1 VVLHRVLCSC
11 VLCSCV
17 MCSFALA
24 VGSAPPASA
33 APPGATDWVRPVDGP
48 VARAFAPPARRY
60 GPGHLGVDF
69 AVAPGTTVRAAGPGV
84 VTIAGDVAGA
94 LHVVVAHAGGLRTS
108 YSFLATVTVHRGE
121 HVFAGD
127 VLGTT
132 GGSGPNH
139 APGVVHFGLRAGDE
153 YIDPMLLF
161 GAVDL
166 TRVVHLAPTD
176 QPFGYTVAQER
187 HGLLDGLL
195 DGLGDGASAV
205 GRAVGG
211 AAGGAGSV
219 VAGASAPAAD
229 FAADQLAQALG
240 ANPGIAIGRGLLE
253 YLDERRHCDAS
264 ASAADGSG
272 GSGHHVMVVAGIDS
286 ATKADGSTVSLAVDE
301 LGYRA
306 DEVAYFSYGPEGGS
320 YTKDATY
327 APLIESAWRLG
338 EQLREAQ
345 RRDPG
350 REVDLLA
357 HSQGGVVT
365 LAFLKLFYRADDP
378 SFPPLG
384 TVVTFSSPLEGA
396 PAATLAGD
404 FRDQAIGRA
413 ALELFHERVHGL
425 PDLNSAAVRD
435 LAADSDF
442 MKKLDATP
450 LPEGV
455 DLTTIGS
462 VFDTTV
468 PGDHATSDDAAQHT
482 IVETGFLFDSHTN
495 VVKDPDAL
503 RAARAALEAQP
514 LPCRSFGAFVES
526 ALVPRAISLVESGG
540 STR

>member
-1 VVLHRVLCSC
+1 
-11 VLCSCV
+11 
-17 MCSFALA
+17 
-24 VGSAPPASA
+24 
-33 APPGATDWVRPVDGP
+33 
-48 VARAFAPPARRY
+48 
-60 GPGHLGVDF
+60 
-69 AVAPGTTVRAAGPGV
+69 
-84 VTIAGDVAGA
+84 VTIAGAVAGA

-121 HVFAGD
+121 HVGAGE

-139 APGVVHFGLRAGDE
+139 ATGVLHFGLRAGDE
-153 YIDPMLLF
+153 YIDPMVLF
-161 GAVDL
+161 AAVDL
-166 TRVVHLAPTD
+166 TKVVHLAPTAA
-176 QPFGYTVAQER
+176 PFGRTAAQER
-187 HGLLDGLL
+187 HGLLDGLV
-195 DGLGDGASAV
+195 DGLGDGGAAV
-205 GRAVGG
+205 GRVAA
-211 AAGGAGSV
+211 AAGGA
-219 VAGASAPAAD
+219 VADGAAAV
-229 FAADQLAQALG
+229 ADLATAQLARALG
-240 ANPGIAIGRGLLE
+240 ATPGVAIGRGVLA

-264 ASAADGSG
+264 APAADGNG
-272 GSGHHVMVVAGIDS
+272 GSGHRVMVVAGIDS
-286 ATKADGSTVSLAVDE
+286 ATKANGASVGLAVDE

-306 DEVAYFSYGPEGGS
+306 DEVTYFSYAPDGGA
-320 YTKDATY
+320 YDKAATY

-357 HSQGGVVT
+357 HSQGGVVA
-365 LAFLKLFYRADDP
+365 LAFLKLFYRSDDP

-404 FRDQAIGRA
+404 VRARTFGRD
-413 ALELFHERVHGL
+413 ALELLHRAAHAL

-435 LAADSDF
+435 LAEDSEF
-442 MKKLDATP
+442 MDKLGATP

-468 PGDHATSDDAAQHT
+468 PADHASSDDAAQRT

-495 VVKDPDAL
+495 VVQDPDAL

-526 ALVPRAISLVESGG
+526 ALVPRGISLLESAG
-540 STR
+540 RDR

>member
-1 VVLHRVLCSC
+1 MVLHRVLCSC
-11 VLCSCV
+11 VLCTCV
-17 MCSFALA
+17 LSSFAFA
-24 VGSAPPASA
+24 VGFPVPAYA
-33 APPGATDWVRPVDGP
+33 APPGPGDWVRPVDGA
-48 VARAFAPPARRY
+48 VARAFTPPARRY

-69 AVAPGTTVRAAGPGV
+69 AIPPGTPVHAAGPGE
-84 VTIAGDVAGA
+84 VTIAGPVAGA
-94 LHVVVAHAGGLRTS
+94 LHVVVAHAGGFRTS
-108 YSFLATVTVHRGE
+108 YSFLATVTVHRDE
-121 HVFAGD
+121 HVAAGQ

-139 APGVVHFGLRAGDE
+139 ATGVVHFGLRSGDE

-166 TRVVHLAPTD
+166 TEVVHLAPTAE
-176 QPFGYTVAQER
+176 PFGGTVAQER
-187 HGLLDGLL
+187 HGLLEGLVDGV
-195 DGLGDGASAV
+195 GDGAAAL
-205 GRAVGG
+205 GRAAATGGG
-211 AAGGAGSV
+211 AVADGAD
-219 VAGASAPAAD
+219 AATD
-229 FAADQLAQALG
+229 LATARLAQAFG
-240 ANPGIAIGRGLLE
+240 ATPGVALGRGVLAF
-253 YLDERRHCDAS
+253 LDERRRCDPS
-264 ASAADGSG
+264 APTADGSG

-286 ATKADGSTVSLAVDE
+286 ATKADGTTVGVAVDA

-306 DEVAYFSYGPEGGS
+306 DEVSYFSYAPDGAA
-320 YTKDATY
+320 YDKDATY
-327 APLIESAWRLG
+327 FPLLESAWLLG

-365 LAFLKLFYRADDP
+365 LAFLKLFYRSDDP

-396 PAATLAGD
+396 PVATLA
-404 FRDQAIGRA
+404 RDVRASPFGRA
-413 ALELFHERVHGL
+413 ALELLNRGVDGL

-435 LAADSDF
+435 LAEDSEF
-442 MKKLDATP
+442 MHRLDATP

-468 PGDHATSDDAAQHT
+468 PGDHATSDDAMQRT

-495 VVKDPDAL
+495 VVRDRDAL

-526 ALVPRAISLVESGG
+526 ALVPRGISLAESVG
-540 STR
+540 RVR